1 MNWSLRWP
9 LQPKLWPWVLQ
20 WLENHE
26 WVQGCG
32 ITYRVLVAGLW
43 GSKWGL
49 LSFLGLLGWGWGV
62 ENLLPSFFVGLRV
75 NVVSGKRTDDFLIH
89 VGSHLVHKGSTIEKP
104 ENRQSKMKNPHE
116 VFPKKNSHRSY
127 INDINFS
134 IKSTN
139 LKTYGMSWRWRTF
152 HHMAAF

>member
-1 MNWSLRWP
+1 MNCPQVLGAVNLNNWSLRWL

-49 LSFLGLLGWGWGV
+49 LSFLGLLDWGWGV

-89 VGSHLVHKGSTIEKP
+89 VGS
-104 ENRQSKMKNPHE
+104 RQSKMKNPHE

-134 IKSTN
+134 INQPT
-139 LKTYGMSWRWRTF
+139 
-152 HHMAAF
+152 